1 MNSNIY
7 RGGEEK
13 EKFKTTKSNPP
24 HRQSL
29 PDSMLLLPP
38 AGPQIVPQPS
48 KQKSTSKR
56 HKPTSDEISIEKSID
71 EIFLDVGQ
79 QNLSSYDEIEMIRE
93 RLLQLETIQFYGVL
107 KIPYLLS
114 PSSADEGK
122 TTSSGGGLVD
132 NLAVLNKQIAEKKAE
147 QQSLL
152 DKIENLSSDFDD
164 ITKFNTD
171 FVEVSKELLILTDN
185 YNKIV
190 RNNEELGF
198 FGANI
203 LDEDIL
209 AKKKLGIGSNTTEP
223 SSLQQDETITKQITD
238 QANDLKSNIDITTA
252 NIDKD
257 NLRGNYN
264 KDFYVTLNEYDTSPA
279 MIIHDNEVSKLI
291 LALKNLKL
299 GISKP
304 EEIRLKQD
312 SDYKKFDISIIDIS
326 GIINDKK
333 AEITALTGTLEKKP
347 KFNLITWDDIKKL
360 QLADQTTISGED
372 CNKIKDL
379 VKNRKITQAEA
390 TEILDVW
397 NMNYK
402 NMIDTDKILY
412 LKGYTYKSVVTDNQI
427 YMDVMSK
434 INHKIFMLE
443 LKNAFIQPIKVEK
456 KNLYVKVRYKPG
468 QATDDPCHMFFFYS
482 LPDKDTEIPK
492 EKNKDFHLTIHLGS
506 PEEDTFNIDDFGK
519 GKTHLRENSAELK
532 NSANLIPYTY
542 KKRDADLTRQDQ
554 CIQVIPLYQPTAKF
568 NQPVI
573 NVGSIIV
580 KVLNDYLQTLQID
593 LLETEGIKDKKLID
607 DLSSFLINRSNKY
620 LKETLQPIITKL
632 NDDVSAKQ
640 KPILRKM
647 IIEFY
652 LDDTIIDKK
661 SIQQF
666 LTINKFI
673 KQQNIYK
680 NNIIISE
687 FNESHYKDI
696 IDKANERL
704 EQLYIEATGAHPSTA
719 QTSNGSK
726 VTMAVVNNAFNAPVS
741 APAAAAAA
749 AAQEGIPYLASNESG
764 DEEITP
770 ISKASGKNRKIKY
783 TNNRYNKVSK
793 KRYNKVSKKRYN
805 KVSKKRHNKVSKKRY
820 NKVSKKRYNKNNKK

>member
-264 KDFYVTLNEYDTSPA
+264 KDFYVTLD
-279 MIIHDNEVSKLI
+279 
-291 LALKNLKL
+291 
-299 GISKP
+299 
-304 EEIRLKQD
+304 R
-312 SDYKKFDISIIDIS
+312 
-326 GIINDKK
+326 
-333 AEITALTGTLEKKP
+333 
-347 KFNLITWDDIKKL
+347 
-360 QLADQTTISGED
+360 
-372 CNKIKDL
+372 
-379 VKNRKITQAEA
+379 
-390 TEILDVW
+390 
-397 NMNYK
+397 
-402 NMIDTDKILY
+402 
-412 LKGYTYKSVVTDNQI
+412 KSVV
-427 YMDVMSK
+427 
-434 INHKIFMLE
+434 
-443 LKNAFIQPIKVEK
+443 
-456 KNLYVKVRYKPG
+456 
-468 QATDDPCHMFFFYS
+468 
-482 LPDKDTEIPK
+482 
-492 EKNKDFHLTIHLGS
+492 
-506 PEEDTFNIDDFGK
+506 
-519 GKTHLRENSAELK
+519 
-532 NSANLIPYTY
+532 
-542 KKRDADLTRQDQ
+542 
-554 CIQVIPLYQPTAKF
+554 
-568 NQPVI
+568 
-573 NVGSIIV
+573 
-580 KVLNDYLQTLQID
+580 
-593 LLETEGIKDKKLID
+593 
-607 DLSSFLINRSNKY
+607 
-620 LKETLQPIITKL
+620 
-632 NDDVSAKQ
+632 
-640 KPILRKM
+640 
-647 IIEFY
+647 
-652 LDDTIIDKK
+652 
-661 SIQQF
+661 
-666 LTINKFI
+666 
-673 KQQNIYK
+673 
-680 NNIIISE
+680 
-687 FNESHYKDI
+687 
-696 IDKANERL
+696 
-704 EQLYIEATGAHPSTA
+704 
-719 QTSNGSK
+719 
-726 VTMAVVNNAFNAPVS
+726 
-741 APAAAAAA
+741 
-749 AAQEGIPYLASNESG
+749 
-764 DEEITP
+764 
-770 ISKASGKNRKIKY
+770 
-783 TNNRYNKVSK
+783 
-793 KRYNKVSKKRYN
+793 
-805 KVSKKRHNKVSKKRY
+805 
-820 NKVSKKRYNKNNKK
+820 